1 MVTEMPGTDVRSAL
15 EAFKLRNPPDVNFET
30 QYACCIPLQQALL
43 LEVACGARLFARDTR
58 ERLASS
64 VGHAAAI
71 PPASVHNTLA
81 RLETKGLLAESMTP

>member
-1 MVTEMPGTDVRSAL
+1 
-15 EAFKLRNPPDVNFET
+15 
-30 QYACCIPLQQALL
+30 LL

-58 ERLASS
+58 ERLASF

-81 RLETKGLLAESMTP
+81 QLETKGLLAESMTP